1 MHRLKILVRITH
13 TFGNLKNQSAYFPSR
28 GGTRMK
34 YTLAFI
40 LIAMLLVACGGEKTT
55 TDQDSPDTVADDSGA
70 QQAAVEQPKQ
80 CKQAIDYKVLVGA
93 LPTEA
98 TGFTAT
104 SEPEGSTASYQDPT
118 NMQNTWTYSTAS
130 VILSKSADE
139 NGVADT
145 IDLSVIDTCY
155 ISYLS
160 AGWMGYAQYEGTQG
174 YLKKTTIKGFPGW
187 KQYDKSSNS
196 YSVHILVKDRV
207 FVSSQGSEGVSE
219 GNVES
224 AANAIDYDKIASAA
238 NS

>member
-1 MHRLKILVRITH
+1 
-13 TFGNLKNQSAYFPSR
+13 
-28 GGTRMK
+28 MK

-55 TDQDSPDTVADDSGA
+55 TDQDSVADDA

-98 TGFTAT
+98 AGFTAT

-118 NMQNTWTYSTAS
+118 NAQNTWTYSTGS

-139 NGVADT
+139 NGIADT

-224 AANAIDYDKIASAA
+224 AANAIDYDQIASAA